1 MFKKW
6 GKQFAQ
12 GAKTEIVQNGIDW
25 EAVIDGCAKLLEV
38 GLFVL
43 ALASGMGKPSSNSCS
58 TVIVNN
64 YIQGVKEK

>member
-1 MFKKW
+1 MFRRW
-6 GKQFAQ
+6 GKCFAQ
-12 GAKTEIVQNGIDW
+12 GAKDEILKESTIDW

-43 ALASGMGKPSSNSCS
+43 ALVGGTGKPSSNPCS

-64 YIQGVKEK
+64 YIQGGK